1 MLIGLTSALGFGFA
15 DIFGATSARRIGV
28 LLTLVIV
35 QSVNVVILSLLWL
48 TPVPGSVTA
57 TWQVGLAIFVSG
69 VLGTVS
75 YFSFV
80 RALQLGP
87 VSIVTP
93 VFASYAALTVVLSVV
108 LDGERFSALTGAGL
122 ASTIVGVV
130 LASTRRSDQPM
141 SLATRNG
148 IPFALAAAVAWGVAS
163 YLLGHSSQQAGW
175 YLPQYG
181 SRVVEFVAVIAIFL
195 GFWARGGTVHVPGG
209 KSFVIASV
217 SAVADNIGVAAFN
230 RGSQLGLISI
240 TSAVS
245 ASFPLVVIAGTLI
258 VFHER
263 PSARQ
268 WVGIV
273 AAVGGLAMLG
283 LSQ

>member
-1 MLIGLTSALGFGFA
+1 MLIGLASALGFGFA
-15 DIFGATSARRIGV
+15 DLFGATSARKIGV
-28 LLTLVIV
+28 LMTLVII
-35 QSVNVVILSLLWL
+35 QSFNVVVLSLLLL
-48 TPVPGSVTA
+48 TPVVGPVAA
-57 TWQVGLAIFVSG
+57 TWPVGLAIALSG

-108 LDGERFSALTGAGL
+108 LDGERFSALTGAGI

-130 LASTRRSDQPM
+130 LASLKRNDQPV
-141 SLATRNG
+141 SVALRSG
-148 IPFALAAAVAWGVAS
+148 IPFALTAAVAWGVAS
-163 YLLGHSSQQAGW
+163 YLLGHSSQQVGW
-175 YLPQYG
+175 FLPQYG
-181 SRVVEFVAVIAIFL
+181 TRVVEFVGVIAILL
-195 GFWARGGTVHVPGG
+195 GFRARGGTLKVPGG

-258 VFHER
+258 LFHER

-268 WVGIV
+268 WVGIL
-273 AAVGGLAMLG
+273 AAVSGLVMLG